1 MKKTFFQR
9 VTLFVAAIIFVILLP
24 GKSAQAKDFTLNLD
38 DNFVWGNIAEKGS
51 ADFYTFTVKEPS
63 WVQITYQ
70 GHSIVDSY
78 FIVKNYDMTHEYY
91 GNTWVYPSSEQSPIT
106 KDRWYA
112 FEAGTYKIIIG
123 GAGNCTGSYR
133 LKGKAIS
140 FGNNETEPNNGFA
153 QAMSMTENGLV
164 KGLISLDDDSD
175 FYCIKVNTKQKL
187 NVFFVL
193 SMYAVD
199 YTVYDGDF
207 KQIDHDGIWGGSEAS
222 PVTCD
227 YEYVWDPGIYYIKIS
242 RSGGNYGTYTIKYKN
257 AVLAS
262 SVSIAGKNNVS
273 AGTSFTLSATVYPN
287 NATNKEVSWSS
298 GNSSIASVDQN
309 GQVTTYSPGKTTIT
323 ATAQDGSNATANYTI
338 IVTPKKM
345 NKPSLYMYRGKKKVR
360 ISYYTQ
366 SGVSGYQIQ
375 YGLKSNFKGAKTV
388 KVSKTRSYKDIT
400 KLKKNKKYYFRVRS
414 YIKTG
419 GKTYYGAWS
428 SKKAVKIR

>member
-1 MKKTFFQR
+1 MKNNSIKKT
-9 VTLFVAAIIFVILLP
+9 VVLFIAMAFLLLLP
-24 GKSAQAKDFTLNLD
+24 RQSVKAANLNLALD
-38 DNFVWGNIAEKGS
+38 DNFVWGNIAVEQS
-51 ADFYTFTVKEPS
+51 VDFYTFTVKEPS

-70 GHSIVDSY
+70 GHSIGDSY
-78 FIVKNYDMTHEYY
+78 IRVNNYDMTKEYWES
-91 GNTWVYPSSEQSPIT
+91 NVYTSSEQSPIT
-106 KDRWYA
+106 RDKWFA
-112 FEAGTYKIIIG
+112 FEAGTYKIKING
-123 GAGNCTGSYR
+123 YGNHIGSYR
-133 LKGKAIS
+133 LKGKAIP
-140 FGNNETEPNNGFA
+140 FGNNEMEPNNGFA

-164 KGLISLDDDSD
+164 KGLISIDDSSD
-175 FYCIKVNTKQKL
+175 FYRIQLNSKQKL
-187 NVFFVL
+187 NLYFV
-193 SMYAVD
+193 SSIHDVYV
-199 YTVYDGDF
+199 TVYNGDF
-207 KQIDHDGIWGGSEAS
+207 RELEKHDIYTGSEAS
-222 PVTCD
+222 PKTAD
-227 YEYVWDPGIYYIKIS
+227 YEYVWDPGVYYIKVS
-242 RSGGNYGTYTIKYKN
+242 QYGGYCGTYTIKYKN

-287 NATNKEVSWSS
+287 NVTNKEVSWSS

-323 ATAQDGSNATANYTI
+323 ATAKDGSNATSNYTI

-345 NKPSLYMYRGKKKVR
+345 DTPSLYMYRGKKKVR
-360 ISYYTQ
+360 VSYYTQ

-428 SKKAVKIR
+428 SKKAVKVR